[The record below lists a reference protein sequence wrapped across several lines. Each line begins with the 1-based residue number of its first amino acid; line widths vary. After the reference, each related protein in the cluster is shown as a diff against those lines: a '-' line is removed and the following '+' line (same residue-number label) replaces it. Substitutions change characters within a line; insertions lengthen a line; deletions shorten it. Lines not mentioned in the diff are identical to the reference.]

1 MSASS
6 NQVVLVAWFLWLSRV
21 ALGPFVDDLPHVGAI
36 SQRAISQSVTSSVA
50 DALLLFWR
58 KTSPRRRMMKKWA

>member
-1 MSASS
+1 M
-6 NQVVLVAWFLWLSRV
+6 LVAWFLWLSRV

-36 SQRAISQSVTSSVA
+36 SQSVTSSVA
-50 DALLLFWR
+50 DAVLLFWR